1 MQGEVDVRKR
11 IYDCIASSPG
21 LHFREIQRRL
31 GLATGSVD
39 YHLHFLH
46 RQGLI
51 REERVGKFVRY
62 YAYTKT
68 FEQEEK
74 DVLALLRQ
82 NRIRHI
88 LVYLLEKKRANA
100 LDIANSLG
108 ISPST
113 LSWYLKQ
120 LTEKGVI
127 AQKKKGRFRYYS
139 VVEKEKIAKYLIL
152 HKASFLDE
160 IVDRF
165 IEAWEE

>member
-1 MQGEVDVRKR
+1 MHGEVDVRKK

-39 YHLHFLH
+39 YHIHFLH

-74 DVLALLRQ
+74 DVLSLLRQ

-88 LVYLLEKKRANA
+88 LVYLLEKKKANA
-100 LDIANSLG
+100 LDIAKTLA

-113 LSWYLKQ
+113 LSWYLKR

-127 AQKKKGRFRYYS
+127 AQRKKGRFRYYS
-139 VVEKEKIAKYLIL
+139 VVEKEKITKYLII
-152 HKASFLDE
+152 HKNSFLDE

>member
-88 LVYLLEKKRANA
+88 LIYLLEKKRANA
-100 LDIANSLG
+100 LDIAKTLA

-127 AQKKKGRFRYYS
+127 AQRKKGRFRSYS